1 MASRTPLTPPGALVF
16 DLDGTLVD
24 TVETR
29 IAAWLRT
36 FQEFDMPADRDQV
49 ALLIGSDGKRVARL
63 VADTAGRPIDDARA
77 EEIDRRSGE
86 IFSELNTDP
95 QPLPGATDLLRD
107 LDDRGLPWAIATS
120 SRREQVDVSIDALKL
135 SRRPTIVDGSQ
146 VKHAKP
152 APDLLLSAAREL
164 GVEPSRAW
172 YVGDAIWDMQAARAA
187 GMPGIG
193 VVTGS
198 ATAEDLREAGAAVTV
213 ENLIGLLE
221 LMR

>member
-24 TVETR
+24 TVKTR

-36 FQEFDMPADRDQV
+36 FEEFDMPADRDQV

-63 VADTAGRPIDDARA
+63 VADAAGRPIDVARA

-146 VKHAKP
+146 VKQAKP
-152 APDLLLSAAREL
+152 APDLLLAAAREL

-198 ATAEDLREAGAAVTV
+198 ATAEDLREAGATVTV
-213 ENLIGLLE
+213 ENLNGLSE